1 MATERASNDIRGRV
15 AVRMRGG
22 KASPLVLQVAVRVAH
37 TFRGE
42 LHGLFFEHEDLMA
55 LARMPFGREISL
67 TGTRSRPISPET
79 VEAEMHEALRAMEQR
94 FTQLREGLNLPTRFE
109 VLHSAEERSKQA
121 LRNIG
126 ILAIGEPIALAAP
139 ETFLSILADLP
150 SLAGIVVTGSGA
162 RRAEGP
168 VVAVI
173 EPGSNIGMLVDTA
186 EKISGESGQET
197 VLLIVTADSVE
208 AAQLEAEARKSL
220 DTGTRYRMER
230 VHNIEPG
237 SLSAF
242 TRRMSAGLVIAR
254 AGGTLAGDGSL
265 AARYACALDCPLL
278 LLK

>member
-1 MATERASNDIRGRV
+1 MATERAAKDIRGRV

-22 KASPLVLQVAVRVAH
+22 KASPLILQVALRVAR

-67 TGTRSRPISPET
+67 TGARSRPISPET
-79 VEAEMHEALRAMEQR
+79 VEAEMHEALQAMEQR
-94 FTQLREGLNLPTRFE
+94 FEQLTEGLNLPTRFE

-139 ETFLSILADLP
+139 ETFLSFLADLP

-173 EPGSNIGMLVDTA
+173 EPGSNIGMLVKADRKRSYSLSLQIQWPQRNLRMKRESRSIPARGIEWNART
-186 EKISGESGQET
+186 ISVPVRS
-197 VLLIVTADSVE
+197 
-208 AAQLEAEARKSL
+208 AQLR
-220 DTGTRYRMER
+220 D
-230 VHNIEPG
+230 
-237 SLSAF
+237 
-242 TRRMSAGLVIAR
+242 
-254 AGGTLAGDGSL
+254 
-265 AARYACALDCPLL
+265 ACQRGW
-278 LLK
+278 